1 MLEKLG
7 KALTVK
13 DVAQMLGVSRSWVY
27 ANAHLLGGVRL
38 GKGTLR
44 FFEKRIE
51 GVLQD
56 ALQESA
62 ERQNS
67 MGRGSQDPGKEDYQ
81 NIQVKGRSSGVR
93 GKDQKADKGQILDK
107 FDKYGIFA

>member
-1 MLEKLG
+1 MLENLG
-7 KALTVK
+7 KPLNVK
-13 DVAQMLGVSRSWVY
+13 DVSKPLGVSRSWVY

-38 GKGTLR
+38 GKGKGTLR

-56 ALQESA
+56 ALQESS

-67 MGRGSQDPGKEDYQ
+67 MGSGHQVPGRKDYQ
-81 NIQVKGRSSGVR
+81 DIQVKGRSSGVR
-93 GKDQKADKGQILDK
+93 GKDQKTDKGQGL
-107 FDKYGIFA
+107 DKYGIFA

>member
-1 MLEKLG
+1 MLENLG

-13 DVAQMLGVSRSWVY
+13 DVSRLLGVSRSWVY

-38 GKGTLR
+38 GKGKGTLR

-51 GVLQD
+51 EVLED
-56 ALQESA
+56 ALQESS

-67 MGRGSQDPGKEDYQ
+67 MGSGHQNPGRKDHQ

-93 GKDQKADKGQILDK
+93 GQDQKADKGQGL
-107 FDKYGIFA
+107 DKYGLFA

>member
-1 MLEKLG
+1 MLENLG

-13 DVAQMLGVSRSWVY
+13 DVSRLLGVSRSWVY
-27 ANAHLLGGVRL
+27 ANVHLLGGVKL
-38 GKGTLR
+38 GGSLR

-51 GVLQD
+51 EVLED
-56 ALQESA
+56 ALQESS

-67 MGRGSQDPGKEDYQ
+67 MGSGHQNPGRKDHQ

-93 GKDQKADKGQILDK
+93 GQDQKADKGQGL
-107 FDKYGIFA
+107 DKYGLFA